1 MSIYFLKFLSVLFF
15 GGALL
20 AACIDANN
28 PLKTISAKSDAA
40 GAASTPVSS
49 PTPQTTAKG
58 EQTAFFAGGC
68 FWGIEAVFEHVKGV
82 SDATSGFAVGKS
94 KSAENETADESKNG
108 HAEAVKIT
116 YDPSKVSYEQLLRIF
131 FSAAH
136 DPTELNRQG
145 PDLGTQY
152 RSAIFYIGDEQKR
165 LAEKYVAELSDAKTF
180 ARPIVTQIVALD
192 TFKQAADEHQNYMAR
207 HPDDEY
213 IVTNDKPKLESLRR
227 QFPDL
232 YVSR

>member
-1 MSIYFLKFLSVLFF
+1 MAIYFLKFLSVLFF
-15 GGALL
+15 GGAFL
-20 AACIDANN
+20 AACIGANN
-28 PLKTISAKSDAA
+28 HLKTISTKSDAVV
-40 GAASTPVSS
+40 AASTPVSS
-49 PTPQTTAKG
+49 STPQATAKG
-58 EQTAFFAGGC
+58 EQTAVFAGGC

-82 SDATSGFAVGKS
+82 SDATSGFAVGKP
-94 KSAENETADESKNG
+94 KSAENETADEIKSG
-108 HAEAVKIT
+108 YAEAVKIT

-145 PDLGTQY
+145 PDIGTQY
-152 RSAIFYIGDEQKR
+152 RSAIFYTGDEQKR
-165 LAEKYVAELSDAKTF
+165 LAEKYVAELSDAKTS

-192 TFKQAADEHQNYMAR
+192 TFKQAADEHQNYMVR

-227 QFPDL
+227 HFPDL